1 MSETEQPEYR
11 DAIISY
17 VDILGFSEMIRE
29 SASRPERVGKIADLL
44 QAVRDDLGFNP
55 KIRRSKDATSAPNFV
70 SENFS
75 DLTIRT
81 RFVIGDLQYSEAVQE
96 IGYLASTQ
104 FNLATT
110 ENVLIRG
117 GVCYGQIVAS
127 DDVTFGPGLVKAYRL
142 ESEFA
147 VYPRIVV
154 DRDLAVRLLAN
165 DDHGLVGRLL
175 RRGDD
180 GAYFIDY
187 LFNATHQCFWMDEWR
202 DGCELLSQ
210 HRDFV
215 MNRLREDVTKQPEKV
230 KQKLIWLGLY
240 HNAVIQRL
248 ATDLYAS
255 GSAHRTENLLLGDDV
270 LRF

>member
-1 MSETEQPEYR
+1 MIETEQREYR
-11 DAIISY
+11 NAIISY
-17 VDILGFSEMIRE
+17 VDILGFGEMIRE
-29 SASRPERVGKIADLL
+29 SASRHERVGKIADLL

-55 KIRRSKDATSAPNFV
+55 KIRRSKDTVSAPNFV
-70 SENFS
+70 AENFS

-81 RFVIGDLQYSEAVQE
+81 RFVTDRSPDSAAVQE
-96 IGYLASTQ
+96 IGYLADTQ
-104 FNLATT
+104 YNLAVI
-110 ENVLIRG
+110 EDVLIRG
-117 GVCYGQIVAS
+117 GVCLGQILAS
-127 DDVTFGPGLVKAYRL
+127 DDVTFGPGLVKAYLL

-154 DRDLAVRLLAN
+154 DRDLAFSLLEQ
-165 DDHGLVGRLL
+165 DPDGLASRLL

-187 LFNATHQCFWMDEWR
+187 LFNATHGLFWVDDWKN
-202 DGCELLSQ
+202 GCERLNQ

-215 MNRLREDVTKQPEKV
+215 MSRLRKNVEKHPEKV

-240 HNAVIQRL
+240 HNAVIERL
-248 ATDLYAS
+248 AADQYSSRSKSRTSDLLIN
-255 GSAHRTENLLLGDDV
+255 EEV

>member
-1 MSETEQPEYR
+1 MIETEQREYR

-17 VDILGFSEMIRE
+17 VDILGFSEIIRQ
-29 SASRPERVGKIADLL
+29 SATRPDRVGKIADLL

-55 KIRRSKDATSAPNFV
+55 KIQRSKDVVSSPNFV

-81 RFVIGDLQYSEAVQE
+81 RFVTGDVPNSVAVQE
-96 IGYLASTQ
+96 IGYLAGTQ
-104 FNLATT
+104 YNLAVT
-110 ENVLIRG
+110 EDVLIRG
-117 GVCYGQIVAS
+117 GVCLGQIIAS
-127 DDVTFGPGLVKAYRL
+127 DEVTFGPGLVKAYLL

-154 DRDLAVRLLAN
+154 DRDLVFRLMRDDN
-165 DDHGLVGRLL
+165 DDSISRLL

-187 LFNATHQCFWMDEWR
+187 LFIAVHGLFWTDEWR
-202 DGCELLSQ
+202 DGCDRLIQ

-215 MNRLREDVTKQPEKV
+215 MSRLQKSVTSHPEKV

-240 HNAVIQRL
+240 HNAVIERL
-248 ATDLYAS
+248 ATDQYTS
-255 GSAHRTENLLLGDDV
+255 RSEPRTRDLLIAEEV

>member
-1 MSETEQPEYR
+1 MTETEQREYR
-11 DAIISY
+11 KAIISY
-17 VDILGFSEMIRE
+17 VDILGFSEIIRE
-29 SASRPERVGKIADLL
+29 SVSRPERVGKIADLL

-55 KIRRSKDATSAPNFV
+55 KIQPSKDNISASNFV
-70 SENFS
+70 AENFS

-81 RFVIGDLQYSEAVQE
+81 RFISGTVPDSAALQEL
-96 IGYLASTQ
+96 GYLANTQ
-104 FNLATT
+104 YNLAVT
-110 ENVLIRG
+110 EDVLIRG
-117 GVCYGQIVAS
+117 GVCLGQIVAS
-127 DDVTFGPGLVKAYRL
+127 DDVTFGPGLVKAYLL

-154 DRDLAVRLLAN
+154 DRDLAFSLLE
-165 DDHGLVGRLL
+165 DDPDGLADRFL

-187 LFNATHQCFWMDEWR
+187 LFSATHGLFWVDEWR
-202 DGCELLSQ
+202 DGCERLSQ

-215 MNRLREDVTKQPEKV
+215 MSRLQKSVEKHPEKV

-240 HNAVIQRL
+240 HNAVIERL
-248 ATDLYAS
+248 ATDQYSSRSEL
-255 GSAHRTENLLLGDDV
+255 RTRNLLISEDA